1 MKVRSSSWR
10 APCWWR
16 SRPALPARAQ
26 AVYGSIAGSV
36 LDTTGASLPGVSVTI
51 TSVERKTADVVTS
64 NESGL
69 YAKERLLPGTYD
81 VKAEL
86 SGFKAAIVPRV
97 RVGVDAQ
104 TKVDFRLELGEMTE
118 AVTVTAAQGQL
129 LKTDRADVATTFDDR
144 EVTELPILD
153 RNFTKLIL
161 TRRARSSSSGNTR
174 PARTP
179 RARTRPW

>member
-1 MKVRSSSWR
+1 MKSVVLVAGAVVAAI
-10 APCWWR
+10 AP
-16 SRPALPARAQ
+16 SPARAQ

-86 SGFKAAIVPRV
+86 AGFKVAIVPRV

-118 AVTVTAAQGQL
+118 AVTVTASVIWPSSRWKSTL
-129 LKTDRADVATTFDDR
+129 VCVST
-144 EVTELPILD
+144 
-153 RNFTKLIL
+153 L
-161 TRRARSSSSGNTR
+161 TRAFDTTAALKPVSS
-174 PARTP
+174 ARTS
-179 RARTRPW
+179 